1 MPLYGDTK
9 MLKAHKIFATIS
21 LLIFTVIAQGY
32 IVTNYATFSTLDTIN
47 KVFTLVF
54 PLIFIGFLWG
64 ILEQSRL
71 HWKIILNL
79 VIGTFLA
86 NIILGLIL
94 VNTTDFPEQY
104 LTKKY
109 QDINDVFV
117 KTNPDVVKLEQY
129 KEFKHSMDILDPSGL
144 QKAKDNYYH
153 IKSVEDYM
161 ADLIRVTTNGSNI
174 PELKAKLAEIDADH
188 YISII
193 EYHDF
198 VKVVKSL
205 PETKETQVYKNI
217 YDKILQSR

>member
-1 MPLYGDTK
+1 